1 MKIIVIAQATH
12 AILGALAHALQTG
25 PEVVAWED
33 TDEGYRQGLVA
44 GVQSYVDNP
53 ELTPEQDHSRWLEQK
68 LADGW
73 AYGDVADAD
82 AKLHPLVRPFAE
94 LASEL
99 RAKSVL
105 PHAVVHAL
113 KDIPDAEEAVEAA
126 LASLPKVTAQ
136 GENVPTSA
144 SASSVALVSAAPAG
158 QTAVQYIGRRDTF
171 TDHLYGT
178 GLVFEK
184 GQVRNLPSELARK
197 FLRHGDQF
205 AENVARE
212 GEQQIVQ
219 TTEEPDQDDTAAKLA
234 EAQKLQE
241 LERDKESQLQDLKVQ
256 VNAMTKTALG
266 QYALTNYQQK
276 LDQSKTVADLR
287 AQVIGMI
294 DQFGVV

>member
-1 MKIIVIAQATH
+1 MKILVIAQVAH
-12 AILGALAHALQTG
+12 AINAAYCLSLGDTSV
-25 PEVVAWED
+25 PAWED
-33 TDEGYRQGLVA
+33 AGEQHQLSIQA
-44 GVQSYVDNP
+44 GVQMHLDNP
-53 ELTPEQDHSRWLEQK
+53 DATPEDSHAAWLADKVAQGWVYGEAKDTEAKTHPCCRPYEELPPEQK
-68 LADGW
+68 SKDYLF
-73 AYGDVADAD
+73 
-82 AKLHPLVRPFAE
+82 R
-94 LASEL
+94 
-99 RAKSVL
+99 
-105 PHAVVHAL
+105 AVVHAL
-113 KDIPDAEEAVEAA
+113 KGIPDAEEEVAAA
-126 LASLPKVTAQ
+126 LANLTVTPAAREQ
-136 GENVPTSA
+136 
-144 SASSVALVSAAPAG
+144 VAGPAPVGVIPAG
-158 QTAVQYIGRRDTF
+158 QIPVEYIGRRPTY

-219 TTEEPDQDDTAAKLA
+219 ASAAPDQDDTAAKLA

-276 LDQSKTVADLR
+276 LDQSKTVAELR

-294 DQFGVV
+294 DQFGPV

>member
-1 MKIIVIAQATH
+1 MKILVIAQVAH
-12 AILGALAHALQTG
+12 AINAAYCLSLGDTSV
-25 PEVVAWED
+25 PAWED
-33 TDEGYRQGLVA
+33 AGEQHQLSIQA
-44 GVQSYVDNP
+44 GVQMHLDNP
-53 ELTPEQDHSRWLEQK
+53 DATPEDSHAAWLADKVAQGWVYGEAKDTEAKTHPCCRPYEELPPEQK
-68 LADGW
+68 SKDYLF
-73 AYGDVADAD
+73 
-82 AKLHPLVRPFAE
+82 R
-94 LASEL
+94 
-99 RAKSVL
+99 
-105 PHAVVHAL
+105 AVVHAL
-113 KDIPDAEEAVEAA
+113 KDIPDAEEAVAAA
-126 LASLPKVTAQ
+126 LASLPKVAAQ
-136 GENVPTSA
+136 GDTARTTA
-144 SASSVALVSAAPAG
+144 SASTVALTSAAPAG

-276 LDQSKTVADLR
+276 LDQSKTVAELR

-294 DQFGVV
+294 DQFGPV